1 MKSGKQINC
10 LPDFFYICIHIF
22 LKIMNSKKLI
32 RSFGYAIKGIKS
44 VVSTE
49 TNMQIHLIIGLLV
62 IICGFLF
69 SISLTEWM
77 LCLICIGL
85 VFGMEMINTAIEK
98 IVDLVS
104 PESHPL
110 AGLAKDI
117 AAGAVLI
124 CAFISVVVGLT
135 IFIPKGLALLISVLQ

>member
-1 MKSGKQINC
+1 
-10 LPDFFYICIHIF
+10 
-22 LKIMNSKKLI
+22 MNSKKLI

-135 IFIPKGLALLISVLQ
+135 IFIPKGLALLISVL

>member
-1 MKSGKQINC
+1 
-10 LPDFFYICIHIF
+10 
-22 LKIMNSKKLI
+22 MNSKKLI

-77 LCLICIGL
+77 LCLICFGL
-85 VFGMEMINTAIEK
+85 VIGMEMINTAIEK
-98 IVDLVS
+98 VVDLVS

-124 CAFISVVVGLT
+124 CAFISVVVGLS
-135 IFIPKGLALLISVLQ
+135 IFIPKGWALLISIIQ

>member
-1 MKSGKQINC
+1 
-10 LPDFFYICIHIF
+10 
-22 LKIMNSKKLI
+22 MNSKKLI